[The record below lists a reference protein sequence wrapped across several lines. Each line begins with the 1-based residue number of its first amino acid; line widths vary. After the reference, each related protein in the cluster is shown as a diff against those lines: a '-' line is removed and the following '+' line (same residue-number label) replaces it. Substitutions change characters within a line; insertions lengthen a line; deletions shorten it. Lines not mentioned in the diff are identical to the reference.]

1 MVDGFIQA
9 GFIGLDGEG
18 FANNVG
24 AVARLTVDA
33 VDVGTAPTLS
43 PTAAAATPRTIATDS
58 PCAPMITA
66 PSPTAKEVQQQ
77 WEVDALARVGE
88 HVEAIL
94 DGTFNLIALNALKL
108 KKDLK
113 IVFERDEP
121 LYGLLLY
128 KFTQHCSQQV
138 SKSSFLTSVRAIA
151 VRCDF
156 HVDGLVS
163 VATDIWNEA
172 KQASPTGEPNKRVN
186 FRAGHKRS
194 FGEATSE

>member
-1 MVDGFIQA
+1 MHLWARPSAIAYGGSGNASHHRYRFTVRAHDYT
-9 GFIGLDGEG
+9 
-18 FANNVG
+18 
-24 AVARLTVDA
+24 AV
-33 VDVGTAPTLS
+33 PH
-43 PTAAAATPRTIATDS
+43 
-58 PCAPMITA
+58 
-66 PSPTAKEVQQQ
+66 AKEVQQQ
-77 WEVDALARVGE
+77 REVDALARVGE